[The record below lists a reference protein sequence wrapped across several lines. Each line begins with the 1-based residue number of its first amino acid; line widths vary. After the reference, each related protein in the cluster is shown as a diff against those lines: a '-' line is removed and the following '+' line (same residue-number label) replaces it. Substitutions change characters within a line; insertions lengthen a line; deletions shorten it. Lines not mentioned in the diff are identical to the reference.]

1 MARSRVRRAEDRYRH
16 AERDVWRSLGL
27 EPSERSVHLAT
38 VGSTVRVQ
46 EVGHGEPLLFLHGA
60 STSGT
65 SWASLVARLTD
76 FRCLVVDRPG
86 TGLSEPMGRKV
97 RDASDLRAIADRFV
111 ADLLDA
117 LDIRGA
123 AVVATS
129 FGGLFAF
136 RGALASPAHVT
147 RIIEFGWSAGAPLA
161 RMPLVMRL
169 GSLPVLGS
177 LSARVPVNERAVRVM
192 FRAVGMR
199 EAMDAGH
206 VSSEAVRAYAALIN
220 ETATLRNEIALGRAV
235 ISPLRGIDPRL
246 FLTEDERRSIRQP
259 VRFIW
264 GDRDVF
270 GGIQIAR
277 EFAAAFPDAR
287 LEVVAGAGHSPWMDD
302 ADVAA
307 ELTRRWLTDPA
318 RYSLK
323 RSSFQ
328 GSASLL

>member
-1 MARSRVRRAEDRYRH
+1 M
-16 AERDVWRSLGL
+16 
-27 EPSERSVHLAT
+27 
-38 VGSTVRVQ
+38 Q
-46 EVGHGEPLLFLHGA
+46 EVGHGDPLLLLHGA

-76 FRCLVVDRPG
+76 FHCLVVDRPG
-86 TGLSEPMGRKV
+86 TGLSEPMGRRI
-97 RDASDLRAIADRFV
+97 RDASDLRATADSFV
-111 ADLLDA
+111 PELLDG
-117 LDIRGA
+117 LGIPGA

-136 RGALASPAHVT
+136 RGALASPKHVA
-147 RIIEFGWSAGAPLA
+147 RIIEFGWSAGAPLP

-177 LSARVPVNERAVRVM
+177 LSARVPANERAVRVM
-192 FRAVGMR
+192 FRAAGMR

-206 VSSEAVRAYAALIN
+206 VSHEAVRAYAALIN

-235 ISPLRGIDPRL
+235 VSPLRGIDPRL
-246 FLTEDERRSIRQP
+246 FLTAEERRSIRQP

-270 GGIQIAR
+270 GGIEIAR

-287 LEVVAGAGHSPWMDD
+287 LEIVAGAGHSPWMDD

-307 ELTRRWLTDPA
+307 DLTRRALVD
-318 RYSLK
+318 
-323 RSSFQ
+323 
-328 GSASLL
+328 